1 MYVLQNLHTF
11 VIFIG
16 VLVFVHELG
25 HFLLAK
31 ACNIKVLKFSLGFG
45 PRLFGFTRGETE
57 YVVSALP
64 LGGYVKMLGEMHDND
79 VDAEDQPRSFNS
91 RPLYQRAAVV
101 LAGPVFNFILAYFV
115 YMFLLAGSQTFGD
128 TKLGV
133 VAQGYPAWNAGIRP
147 GDRIVEID
155 GQAVQDW
162 DGLKSKIATRPGET
176 LAITYERDGK
186 RFETEVST
194 RVETMSNVFQE
205 LERQGRVGVSLQYIK
220 PIVAVVDP
228 ESPAAKA
235 GLRTDDVIIRV
246 GETPTAAWHE
256 VRQALARANATD
268 PITIRY
274 ERDGKEESATLL
286 PGERVEGI
294 PSETFSSA
302 DVPGGYTGL
311 VSKDVLV
318 MEVEPETPASKIGLQ
333 EGDRLLSLG
342 IKRQGEVKVQP
353 IGAWDIDLDAFTGV
367 DATSEFILS
376 YQRGRDVITREM
388 KLVER
393 TEVDEFKNERTQFV
407 FGARNDREASDLY
420 TFERQVGVLEASV
433 DALHRTGAAMTL
445 ITKGIS
451 KMAQGDI
458 PLDNMGGPI
467 MLFYIAEKSAKRGL
481 NDFLSMMAI
490 ISVNLGL
497 VNLLPI
503 PVLDGGTLV
512 FLGIEAIRRRPPSM
526 RVREIANVV
535 GLAILMLL
543 MVVVFKNDIF
553 RFVLG

>member
-11 VIFIG
+11 IIFIG

-64 LGGYVKMLGEMHDND
+64 LGGYVKMLGEMQEGDID
-79 VDAEDQPRSFNS
+79 SRDEPRAFNN

-115 YMFLLAGSQTFGD
+115 YMFLLTGTQTFGD
-128 TKLGV
+128 TRLGV
-133 VAQGYPAWNAGIRP
+133 VAEGYPAWNAGIRP
-147 GDRIVEID
+147 GDRVVAID
-155 GQAVQDW
+155 GEEIEDW
-162 DGLKSKIATRPGET
+162 DGLKTRISARPGESLT
-176 LAITYERDGK
+176 ITYERDGK
-186 RFETEVST
+186 RTTTELST
-194 RVETMSNVFQE
+194 RVETTSNVFKE
-205 LERQGRVGVSLQYIK
+205 LERQGRVGVSLQYILPK
-220 PIVAVVDP
+220 IGVVDP
-228 ESPAAKA
+228 ESPAAIA
-235 GLRTDDVIIRV
+235 GLQTDDTIVAI
-246 GETPTAAWHE
+246 GEEKIEAWHE
-256 VRQALARANATD
+256 VRNALAKRSVGDSIPVTYARN
-268 PITIRY
+268 
-274 ERDGKEESATLL
+274 GEEKTVVMVPSEPVA
-286 PGERVEGI
+286 GI
-294 PSETFSSA
+294 PSDTFSSA
-302 DVPGGYTGL
+302 DVADGYTGL

-318 MEVEPETPASKIGLQ
+318 TQVDPDTPAETIGLAA
-333 EGDRLLSLG
+333 GDRLLSLG
-342 IKRQGEVKVQP
+342 IKRDGEVKVQR

-367 DATSEFILS
+367 DATSEFLLS
-376 YQRGRDVITREM
+376 YQRGRDVVTRELT
-388 KLVER
+388 LVER
-393 TEVDEFKNERTQFV
+393 TEVDEFKNERKQYI
-407 FGARNDREASDLY
+407 FGALHDREASSLY
-420 TFERQVGVLEASV
+420 TFERRVGLIEASV
-433 DALHRTGAAMTL
+433 GALYRVGAAMT
-445 ITKGIS
+445 IISKGIA

-481 NDFLSMMAI
+481 NDFLGMMAI

-503 PVLDGGTLV
+503 PVLDGGTLM
-512 FLGIEAIRRRPPSM
+512 FLGIEAVRRRPPSM
-526 RVREIANVV
+526 RVREVANLV

>member
-45 PRLFGFTRGETE
+45 PRLLGFTRGETE
-57 YVVSALP
+57 YVISALP
-64 LGGYVKMLGEMHDND
+64 LGGYVKMLGEMHDSEID
-79 VDAEDQPRSFNS
+79 VADQPRAFNN

-115 YMFLLAGSQTFGD
+115 YMFLLAGPQTFGA

-147 GDRIVEID
+147 GDRIVSID
-155 GQAVQDW
+155 GQPVEDW
-162 DGLKSKIATRPGET
+162 EALKSKISTRPGET
-176 LAITYERDGK
+176 LSITYERDGT
-186 RFETEVST
+186 RYDTEVST

-205 LERQGRVGVSLQYIK
+205 LERQGRVGVSLQYILPK
-220 PIVAVVDP
+220 IAVVDP

-235 GLRTDDVIIRV
+235 GLQTDDVITRV
-246 GETPTAAWHE
+246 GDRSIEAWHE
-256 VRQALARANATD
+256 VRQALADRGVGQPVEIA
-268 PITIRY
+268 Y
-274 ERDGKEESATLL
+274 QRDGEERVTTLR
-286 PGERVEGI
+286 PGEPVEGI
-294 PSETFSSA
+294 PSDTFSSA
-302 DVPGGYTGL
+302 DVQEGYTGL
-311 VSKDVLV
+311 VSKDVIV
-318 MEVEPETPASKIGLQ
+318 TEVEPETPASKIGLQ
-333 EGDRLLSLG
+333 PGDRLVSLG
-342 IKRQGEVKVQP
+342 IKREGEVKSQP

-367 DATSEFILS
+367 DATSEFVLS

-393 TEVDEFKNERTQFV
+393 TEVDEFKNERTQYV
-407 FGARNDREASDLY
+407 FGARNDRKASDLY
-420 TFERQVGVLEASV
+420 TFERRVGVLEASV
-433 DALHRTGAAMTL
+433 DALYRVGSAMT
-445 ITKGIS
+445 IISKGIS

-503 PVLDGGTLV
+503 PILDGGTLV
-512 FLGIEAIRRRPPSM
+512 FLGIEAIRRRPPSL

>member
-1 MYVLQNLHTF
+1 MYVLQNLHFF

-45 PRLFGFTRGETE
+45 PRLLGFTRGETE
-57 YVVSALP
+57 YVISALP
-64 LGGYVKMLGEMHDND
+64 LGGYVKMLGEMQEGDMD
-79 VDAEDQPRSFNS
+79 PSDEPRAFNN

-115 YMFLLAGSQTFGD
+115 YMFLLTGTQTFGD
-128 TKLGV
+128 TRLGV
-133 VAQGYPAWNAGIRP
+133 VAEGYPAWNAGIRP
-147 GDRIVEID
+147 GDRVVAID
-155 GQAVQDW
+155 GEEISDW
-162 DGLKSKIATRPGET
+162 DGLKTRISARPGESLT
-176 LAITYERDGK
+176 ITYERDGK
-186 RFETEVST
+186 RTTTELST
-194 RVETMSNVFQE
+194 RVETTSNVFKE
-205 LERQGRVGVSLQYIK
+205 LERQGRVGVSLQYILSK
-220 PIVAVVDP
+220 VGVVDP
-228 ESPAAKA
+228 ESPASLA
-235 GLRTDDVIIRV
+235 GLKTDDVIVAV
-246 GETPTAAWHE
+246 GDTKTEAWHE
-256 VRQALARANATD
+256 VRNAVAKYSVGDSVPVTFS
-268 PITIRY
+268 
-274 ERDGKEESATLL
+274 RDGNEQTVTLVPSA
-286 PGERVEGI
+286 PVAEI
-294 PSETFSSA
+294 PSDTFSSA
-302 DVPGGYTGL
+302 DVKDGYTGL

-318 MEVEPETPASKIGLQ
+318 TQVDPETPAATIGLAA
-333 EGDRLLSLG
+333 GDRLLSLG
-342 IKRQGEVKVQP
+342 IKREGEVRVQR

-367 DATSEFILS
+367 DATSEFVLT
-376 YQRGRDVITREM
+376 YQRGRDVVTRE
-388 KLVER
+388 LTLIER
-393 TEVDEFKNERTQFV
+393 TEVDEFKNERKQYV
-407 FGARNDREASDLY
+407 FGALHDRDASSLY
-420 TFERQVGVLEASV
+420 TFERRVGIIEASV
-433 DALHRTGAAMTL
+433 GALYRVGAAMT
-445 ITKGIS
+445 IISKGIA

-512 FLGIEAIRRRPPSM
+512 FLGIEAVRRRPPSV
-526 RVREIANVV
+526 RVREVANLV